1 MRRRPLAFRIALW
14 AFVVFSMTILVISR
28 TQPALAADLKT
39 HKAQSQGSVATA
51 GSGQSDKAAK
61 SDRGNAAGSSVGG
74 GETAAPAKPAPT
86 PTSSPTPAPT
96 ATPVAPIAIARVAG
110 RHATRVRL
118 TALPFVDQ
126 VAGIGA
132 AHAHAAGVAFRLE
145 GAERAGVVTVTVGPR
160 E

>member
-1 MRRRPLAFRIALW
+1 MDSPD
-14 AFVVFSMTILVISR
+14 VIPFPRAWDDS
-28 TQPALAADLKT
+28 TDADE
-39 HKAQSQGSVATA
+39 ATLMEIDA
-51 GSGQSDKAAK
+51 
-61 SDRGNAAGSSVGG
+61 
-74 GETAAPAKPAPT
+74 
-86 PTSSPTPAPT
+86 
-96 ATPVAPIAIARVAG
+96 AIAMVAG

-118 TALPFVDQ
+118 TALPFVDH